1 MERLSL
7 RLRGTSMQRTT
18 ILAALSATWVLLSV
32 TPLLLAQQI
41 PPALPSDILGPQLIS
56 WSQQQRPQPVPQP
69 LPEPPPQADP
79 QPAQPPANPP
89 TERPEVRTYTGK
101 IVKDLRTS
109 KYVLKVAGDA
119 TYQLDDQN
127 KPREYEGKEVKII
140 GIGNLGSGNL
150 DDSSHR
156 IRVTSLELISYG
168 LNHAADSQTCH

>member
-1 MERLSL
+1 MEPLSL

-18 ILAALSATWVLLSV
+18 ILAALAATWVLLSV

-56 WSQQQRPQPVPQP
+56 WSQQQRPQ
-69 LPEPPPQADP
+69 PPPQADP